1 MHRPRP
7 CLHTFRI
14 KARSLH
20 ISVKNHDSHTETGK
34 FIYKAL
40 TLHGKQLL
48 LKRDRST
55 SHKSVISYHQK
66 CLPGKDILLESLI
79 DS

>member
-1 MHRPRP
+1 MHQPRP

-14 KARSLH
+14 RARSLH
-20 ISVKNHDSHTETGK
+20 ISIKNHDSRTEAGK

-48 LKRDRST
+48 LKRDRSR
-55 SHKSVISYHQK
+55 SHRALEWHQP
-66 CLPGKDILLESLI
+66 L
-79 DS
+79 